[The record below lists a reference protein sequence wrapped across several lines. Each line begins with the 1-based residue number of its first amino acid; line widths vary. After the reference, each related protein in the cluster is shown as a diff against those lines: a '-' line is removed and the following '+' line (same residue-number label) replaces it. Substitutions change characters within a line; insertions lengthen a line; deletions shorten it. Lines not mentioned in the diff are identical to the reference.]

1 MLLAQLEAK
10 GAGVE
15 VEDVMSRSWAARA
28 LHRVLYLGPH
38 TCPWWF
44 AYTFDN
50 PLRGLV
56 HDPATILGGLVRPGD
71 RVVDL
76 GCGLGFFTLALAK
89 LVGPEG
95 TVVAVDLQEEMLRR
109 TGQRAE
115 RRGLAERIALH
126 QCAPDRIGVEGV
138 ADFVLAFWMVHEVS
152 QPESFLAE
160 IWSLLRPSGHLL
172 ITEPKGHVPESFFAK
187 TAERA
192 QRAGFLTAP
201 GPAVRFSRAI
211 LCAKPA

>member
-1 MLLAQLEAK
+1 MQL
-10 GAGVE
+10 
-15 VEDVMSRSWAARA
+15 EDVMSRSWGARV
-28 LHRVLYLGPH
+28 LNRVLYLGPH

-50 PLRGLV
+50 PLRRLV
-56 HDPATILGGLVRPGD
+56 HDPSAILGDLVRPGD

-89 LVGPEG
+89 LVGFQG

-109 TGQRAE
+109 TRRRVQ
-115 RRGLAERIALH
+115 RRGLAERVEFH
-126 QCAPDRIGVEGV
+126 RCAPDRLGVEGA

-160 IWSLLRPSGHLL
+160 TWSVLRPSGRLL
-172 ITEPKGHVPESFFAK
+172 IAEPRGHVPESFFAK
-187 TAERA
+187 TVERA
-192 QRAGFLTAP
+192 RKAGFLTGP
-201 GPAVRFSRAI
+201 GPAVRFSRAV
-211 LCAKPA
+211 LCTKPA